1 MIKKT
6 NQFALLS
13 TEVDPIHCVIT
24 SQPKYSEHLN
34 LVFYYLS
41 IATEIPWSMIL
52 IIVIIS
58 TLSIKGWSIIRRC
71 SPTSFFV
78 NGLNLERSGGI
89 LKSWLYNAMENT
101 LPEKIEIIT
110 WSISFS
116 ATGPH
121 WTIYNSDQASSFVL
135 LYVNT
140 SPQHT
145 LLSSSTNNC
154 LTS

>member
-1 MIKKT
+1 MIKRT
-6 NQFALLS
+6 NQIALLS
-13 TEVDPIHCVIT
+13 TEVDPIHCVIL

-121 WTIYNSDQASSFVL
+121 WTINNSDQASSFVL

>member
-1 MIKKT
+1 MWSKKT
-6 NQFALLS
+6 KQIALLS
-13 TEVDPIHCVIT
+13 KEVDPIHCVIT
-24 SQPKYSEHLN
+24 SQTKYSEHLN

-58 TLSIKGWSIIRRC
+58 SLSIKGWSIIRRY
-71 SPTSFFV
+71 SFFV
-78 NGLNLERSGGI
+78 NGLNLERSDGI

-101 LPEKIEIIT
+101 LPEKIEKIT
-110 WSISFS
+110 RSISFS

>member
-13 TEVDPIHCVIT
+13 TEVDPSHYVIT

-89 LKSWLYNAMENT
+89 LKSWLYFAR
-101 LPEKIEIIT
+101 KD
-110 WSISFS
+110 WSNHVVNNFS